1 MKIVLW
7 STNPRVCSPASP
19 QSERQRG
26 RGGGRRKKERKKDWG
41 ECVCVGGGGGGGMFS
56 CVFWLFVQIRED
68 GTSSLYLSLL
78 FPSSLFANSQVLQRK
93 VLRTPDLLR
102 SKSAVRWF
110 YSPYIRMTPHPSIC
124 EDYFQANFTPSK
136 RYVQIFTRLST
147 QHRQA
152 PWLNCCTLRSLTLG
166 TKKTCLRRP
175 RSKIKEAGNR

>member
-1 MKIVLW
+1 MSVVQPPHSRKD
-7 STNPRVCSPASP
+7 S
-19 QSERQRG
+19 
-26 RGGGRRKKERKKDWG
+26 GGGGGEEGKKKERKIG
-41 ECVCVGGGGGGGMFS
+41 VSVCVLGGGGGGGIFIF
-56 CVFWLFVQIRED
+56 VLWLFVQIRED